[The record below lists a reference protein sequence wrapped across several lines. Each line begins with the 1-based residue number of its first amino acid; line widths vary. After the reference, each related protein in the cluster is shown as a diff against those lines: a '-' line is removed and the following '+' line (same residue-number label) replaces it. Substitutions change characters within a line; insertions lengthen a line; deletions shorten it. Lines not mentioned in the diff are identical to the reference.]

1 MSNGLAV
8 FENQHEVTILTRED
22 VEIDFKGDFLISAK
36 DVATI
41 LISELNSWLNS
52 KRSALPE
59 SKQSERTLF

>member
-22 VEIDFKGDFLISAK
+22 VGIDFKGDFLISAK

-41 LISELNSWLNS
+41 LISELNS
-52 KRSALPE
+52 
-59 SKQSERTLF
+59 